1 MKIALVGSH
10 GVGKTSLLSKLQNQL
25 EFEPYE
31 FYEESVH
38 QISRIGFPYNE
49 ASSDCSQLAML
60 ALNLLHLQKAEDF
73 ISDRCILDIMV
84 YAEVL
89 KNRGSNIS
97 QDCVEI
103 LRKYW
108 YKYKHLIDLYVFCPI
123 EWEAK
128 DDGFRMTDNYLRE
141 MISTLMLAKIYM
153 DLKPEQFLIVRG
165 STEERCE
172 QVKSYVKASGGI
184 R

>member
-1 MKIALVGSH
+1 MKIALVGTH
-10 GVGKTSLLSKLQNQL
+10 GVGKTSLLSKLENQI
-25 EFEPYE
+25 EFESYE

-60 ALNLLHLQKAEDF
+60 ALNLLHLYTDKF
-73 ISDRCILDIMV
+73 VSDRCILDILV

-97 QDCVEI
+97 QDCVDI
-103 LRKYW
+103 LRRYW
-108 YKYKHLIDLYVFCPI
+108 DKYKHAIDLYVFCPI

-153 DLKPEQFLIVRG
+153 DLKPEQFLIVHG
-165 STEERCE
+165 ITEERCE
-172 QVKSYVKASGGI
+172 QVKNYAKALGGI
-184 R
+184 K